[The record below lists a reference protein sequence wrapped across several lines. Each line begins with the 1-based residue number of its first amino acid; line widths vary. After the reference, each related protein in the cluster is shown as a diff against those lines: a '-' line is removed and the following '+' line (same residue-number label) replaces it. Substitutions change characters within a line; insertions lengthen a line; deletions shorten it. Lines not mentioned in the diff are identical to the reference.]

1 MVQAYQKG
9 RATGIQKIVF
19 LHSEKGY
26 KIETLFCA
34 AAIFDRYLTVLG
46 HWNFPLQK
54 LVQLATISILLAA
67 KLEQPMQPSFSR
79 MISLLTDGEKKN
91 ITK

>member
-46 HWNFPLQK
+46 HWNFPL
-54 LVQLATISILLAA
+54 
-67 KLEQPMQPSFSR
+67 
-79 MISLLTDGEKKN
+79 
-91 ITK
+91 